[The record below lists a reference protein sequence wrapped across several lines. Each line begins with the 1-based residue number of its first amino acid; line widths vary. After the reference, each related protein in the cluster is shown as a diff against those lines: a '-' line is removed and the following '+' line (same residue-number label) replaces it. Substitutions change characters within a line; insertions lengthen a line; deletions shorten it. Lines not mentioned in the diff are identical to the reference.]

1 MSSGIHF
8 PSQTSGVL
16 GLSCRLPQA
25 TFINRGT
32 VCAPVFFWCSH
43 LSCVCCGRGVH
54 SGHVIRLL
62 KSQHGGGY
70 RGSVRWV
77 RKGNPAS
84 QLFLSKVFT
93 VWFWNSV
100 WSEFW
105 EAQTSVLKHKCIKIF
120 QSQIIQSRIS
130 FWIFFA
136 FPHLLVQLKFYLN
149 LWVRVILESEPALRC
164 GVRHL
169 IWLWIF
175 FKKADLLRYNLY
187 TT

>member
-1 MSSGIHF
+1 MLLSF
-8 PSQTSGVL
+8 ADAATS
-16 GLSCRLPQA
+16 P
-25 TFINRGT
+25 
-32 VCAPVFFWCSH
+32 VCAVGGACT
-43 LSCVCCGRGVH
+43 VGTI
-54 SGHVIRLL
+54 IRLL
-62 KSQHGGGY
+62 KSQHGGGC

-77 RKGNPAS
+77 RKGSPAS

-100 WSEFW
+100 WSELW

-169 IWLWIF
+169 IWRWIF
-175 FKKADLLRYNLY
+175 FFKADLLRYNLY

>member
-1 MSSGIHF
+1 MLLSFSG
-8 PSQTSGVL
+8 
-16 GLSCRLPQA
+16 A
-25 TFINRGT
+25 AN
-32 VCAPVFFWCSH
+32 

-84 QLFLSKVFT
+84 QLFLSKGFT

-149 LWVRVILESEPALRC
+149 LPWFRILLYLVLWYLKEIKRPGKSEKCKVSNVITSKVAVLFLQRYTDDQQEHENI
-164 GVRHL
+164 L
-169 IWLWIF
+169 II
-175 FKKADLLRYNLY
+175 AYC
-187 TT
+187 

>member
-1 MSSGIHF
+1 MRLSF
-8 PSQTSGVL
+8 FDAATS
-16 GLSCRLPQA
+16 P
-25 TFINRGT
+25 
-32 VCAPVFFWCSH
+32 VCAVGGAFT
-43 LSCVCCGRGVH
+43 VGT
-54 SGHVIRLL
+54 VIRLL

-77 RKGNPAS
+77 RNPAS

-105 EAQTSVLKHKCIKIF
+105 EAQTSALKYKCIKII

-164 GVRHL
+164 RVRHL
-169 IWLWIF
+169 IWWWIF
-175 FKKADLLRYNLY
+175 FLKAYLLRYDLY